1 MPTDPYVPTPLDEK
15 PRQKQNFAA
24 GVSMP
29 PARGW
34 RADRPGDD
42 VAQMPRG
49 PLTGS
54 PGPSVGFALTL
65 AKRSRD
71 RLQLGP
77 AEHADDAVAVVAEL
91 AMKRASA
98 FGRAPTAVDIDVASE
113 LLGFS
118 GPAPA
123 DVKAWRPSVIRGA
136 HHEYVVRRRIAD
148 AVDDSVLRRP
158 LAELGEV
165 IADARRALAGV
176 EAVAPTDAP
185 SVEVPAVDSPATD
198 TPAIGAS
205 SGAA

>member
-15 PRQKQNFAA
+15 PRQRQNFAA

-65 AKRSRD
+65 AQRSRD
-71 RLQLGP
+71 RLQLEP
-77 AEHADDAVAVVAEL
+77 AEQRDDAVAVVAEL
-91 AMKRASA
+91 AMKRASS
-98 FGRAPTAVDIDVASE
+98 FGRAPTTVDIEVASD

-118 GPAPA
+118 GAA
-123 DVKAWRPSVIRGA
+123 SAEANAWRPSVIRGA

-148 AVDDSVLRRP
+148 AVDESVLRRP
-158 LAELGEV
+158 RSELGEV
-165 IADARRALAGV
+165 IDDARRALAGV
-176 EAVAPTDAP
+176 GAV
-185 SVEVPAVDSPATD
+185 
-198 TPAIGAS
+198 
-205 SGAA
+205 

>member
-1 MPTDPYVPTPLDEK
+1 MPTDPYVPTPLEEK

-54 PGPSVGFALTL
+54 PGPSIGFALTL

-71 RLQLGP
+71 RLRLEP
-77 AEHADDAVAVVAEL
+77 SEHGDDAVAVVAEL
-91 AMKRASA
+91 AMKRAST
-98 FGRAPTAVDIDVASE
+98 FGRAPTATDIVVVAE

-123 DVKAWRPSVIRGA
+123 DVKSWRPGVIRGA
-136 HHEYVVRRRIAD
+136 HHDYVVRRRIAD
-148 AVDDSVLRRP
+148 AVDDAVLRTP
-158 LAELGEV
+158 LGDLGEV
-165 IADARRALAGV
+165 IADARRALAAV
-176 EAVAPTDAP
+176 EAVAPTDA
-185 SVEVPAVDSPATD
+185 STVDAQ
-198 TPAIGAS
+198 
-205 SGAA
+205 SGAI

>member
-42 VAQMPRG
+42 VVQMPSG

-54 PGPSVGFALTL
+54 PGPSIGFALTL

-71 RLQLGP
+71 RLRLEP
-77 AEHADDAVAVVAEL
+77 SEHADDAVAVVAEL
-91 AMKRASA
+91 AMKRAST
-98 FGRAPTAVDIDVASE
+98 FGRAPTATDIDVAAE

-123 DVKAWRPSVIRGA
+123 DVKSWRPGVIRGA

-148 AVDDSVLRRP
+148 AVDDAVLRTP
-158 LAELGEV
+158 FGDLGEV
-165 IADARRALAGV
+165 IADARRALAAV
-176 EAVAPTDAP
+176 ETVAPTDAP
-185 SVEVPAVDSPATD
+185 AVDEP
-198 TPAIGAS
+198 
-205 SGAA
+205 SGAV

>member
-42 VAQMPRG
+42 VVQMPSG

-54 PGPSVGFALTL
+54 PGPSIGFALTL

-71 RLQLGP
+71 RLRLEP
-77 AEHADDAVAVVAEL
+77 SEHGDDAVAVVAEL
-91 AMKRASA
+91 AMKRAST
-98 FGRAPTAVDIDVASE
+98 FGRAPTATDIDVAAE

-123 DVKAWRPSVIRGA
+123 DVKSWRPGVIRGA

-148 AVDDSVLRRP
+148 AVDDAVLRTA
-158 LAELGEV
+158 LGDLGEV
-165 IADARRALAGV
+165 IADARRALAAV
-176 EAVAPTDAP
+176 EAGAPTHASTVDAP
-185 SVEVPAVDSPATD
+185 SG
-198 TPAIGAS
+198 AI
-205 SGAA
+205 

>member
-15 PRQKQNFAA
+15 PRQKQNFAS

-65 AKRSRD
+65 AQRSRD
-71 RLQLGP
+71 RLRLEP
-77 AEHADDAVAVVAEL
+77 AERGDDAVAVVAEL
-91 AMKRASA
+91 AMKRASS
-98 FGRAPTAVDIDVASE
+98 FGRAPTTVDIEVASE

-118 GPAPA
+118 APAPA
-123 DVKAWRPSVIRGA
+123 AVKAWRPSVIRGA

-148 AVDDSVLRRP
+148 AVDESVLRRP
-158 LAELGEV
+158 RSELGEV
-165 IADARRALAGV
+165 IDDARRALAGV
-176 EAVAPTDAP
+176 EAVAPTNAP
-185 SVEVPAVDSPATD
+185 PTEAPA
-198 TPAIGAS
+198 GAV
-205 SGAA
+205 

>member
-42 VAQMPRG
+42 VAHMPRG
-49 PLTGS
+49 ALTGS
-54 PGPSVGFALTL
+54 PGPNVGFALTL

-71 RLQLGP
+71 RLRLEP
-77 AEHADDAVAVVAEL
+77 SEHTDDALAVVAEL
-91 AMKRASA
+91 AMKRAAS
-98 FGRAPTAVDIDVASE
+98 FGRAPVTVDVDFAAE

-123 DVKAWRPSVIRGA
+123 DVKAWRPNVIRGA

-148 AVDDSVLRRP
+148 AVPESVLRRP
-158 LAELGEV
+158 LAELPEVVGE
-165 IADARRALAGV
+165 ARRSLATV
-176 EAVAPTDAP
+176 DVFDPSDAP
-185 SVEVPAVDSPATD
+185 SGAV
-198 TPAIGAS
+198 
-205 SGAA
+205 

>member
-65 AKRSRD
+65 AERSRD
-71 RLQLGP
+71 RLRLEP
-77 AEHADDAVAVVAEL
+77 AEHGDDAVAVVAEL
-91 AMKRASA
+91 AMKRASS
-98 FGRAPTAVDIDVASE
+98 FGRAPTTADIDVASE

-123 DVKAWRPSVIRGA
+123 DVKAWRPGVIRGA

-158 LAELGEV
+158 QTELGEV
-165 IADARRALAGV
+165 IDGARRALSAV

-185 SVEVPAVDSPATD
+185 PTEAPAT
-198 TPAIGAS
+198 AAS
-205 SGAA
+205 AADVPSGAA

>member
-54 PGPSVGFALTL
+54 PGPSIGFALTL

-71 RLQLGP
+71 RLRLEP
-77 AEHADDAVAVVAEL
+77 SEHADDAVAVVAEL
-91 AMKRASA
+91 AMKRAST
-98 FGRAPTAVDIDVASE
+98 FGRAPTATDIVVVAE

-118 GPAPA
+118 GPAPT
-123 DVKAWRPSVIRGA
+123 DVKSWRPGVIRGA

-148 AVDDSVLRRP
+148 AVDDAVLQRP
-158 LAELGEV
+158 LGELGEV
-165 IADARRALAGV
+165 IADARRALAAV
-176 EAVAPTDAP
+176 ETVTPTDARAADAP
-185 SVEVPAVDSPATD
+185 
-198 TPAIGAS
+198 
-205 SGAA
+205 SGAV

>member
-65 AKRSRD
+65 AQRARD
-71 RLQLGP
+71 RLRLEP
-77 AEHADDAVAVVAEL
+77 SEHGDDAVAVVAEL
-91 AMKRASA
+91 AMKRASS
-98 FGRAPTAVDIDVASE
+98 FGRAPTTVDIEFASE

-118 GPAPA
+118 GVVPAE
-123 DVKAWRPSVIRGA
+123 VKAWRPRVIRGA

-148 AVDDSVLRRP
+148 AVDESVLRRSRS
-158 LAELGEV
+158 ELGEV
-165 IADARRALAGV
+165 IDGARRTLAGV
-176 EAVAPTDAP
+176 EAVAPTNVAPTNAPPTEAPATGAATDAP
-185 SVEVPAVDSPATD
+185 SGAV
-198 TPAIGAS
+198 
-205 SGAA
+205 

>member
-65 AKRSRD
+65 AERSRD
-71 RLQLGP
+71 RLRLEP
-77 AEHADDAVAVVAEL
+77 AEHGDDAVAVVAEL
-91 AMKRASA
+91 AMKRASS
-98 FGRAPTAVDIDVASE
+98 FGRAPTTADIDVASE

-123 DVKAWRPSVIRGA
+123 DVKAWRPGVIRGA
-136 HHEYVVRRRIAD
+136 HHEYLVRRRIAD
-148 AVDDSVLRRP
+148 AVDESVLRRP
-158 LAELGEV
+158 RSELGEV
-165 IADARRALAGV
+165 IDDARRALAAV
-176 EAVAPTDAP
+176 ESLTPTEAPAPDAP
-185 SVEVPAVDSPATD
+185 S
-198 TPAIGAS
+198 
-205 SGAA
+205 GAA

>member
-65 AKRSRD
+65 AERSRD
-71 RLQLGP
+71 RLRLEP
-77 AEHADDAVAVVAEL
+77 AEHGDDAVAVVAEL
-91 AMKRASA
+91 AMKRAST
-98 FGRAPTAVDIDVASE
+98 FGRAPTTVDIDVASE
-113 LLGFS
+113 LLGFF

-123 DVKAWRPSVIRGA
+123 DVKPWRPSVIRGA
-136 HHEYVVRRRIAD
+136 HHEYVVRRRIVD
-148 AVDDSVLRRP
+148 AIDDSVLRRSP
-158 LAELGEV
+158 AELGDV
-165 IADARRALAGV
+165 IADARRALAAV
-176 EAVAPTDAP
+176 ETVAPTDAE
-185 SVEVPAVDSPATD
+185 SVDAPATEA
-198 TPAIGAS
+198 P
-205 SGAA
+205 SGAV

>member
-42 VAQMPRG
+42 VAQMPSG

-54 PGPSVGFALTL
+54 PGPSIGFALTL

-71 RLQLGP
+71 RLRREP
-77 AEHADDAVAVVAEL
+77 SVHADDAVAGVAEL
-91 AMKRASA
+91 AMKRAST
-98 FGRAPTAVDIDVASE
+98 FGRAPTATDIDVAAE

-123 DVKAWRPSVIRGA
+123 DVKSWRPGVIRGA

-148 AVDDSVLRRP
+148 AVDDAVLRTP
-158 LAELGEV
+158 SGDLGEV
-165 IADARRALAGV
+165 IADVRRALAAV
-176 EAVAPTDAP
+176 ETVAPTDAP
-185 SVEVPAVDSPATD
+185 AVDEP
-198 TPAIGAS
+198 
-205 SGAA
+205 SGAV

>member
-1 MPTDPYVPTPLDEK
+1 
-15 PRQKQNFAA
+15 
-24 GVSMP
+24 MP

-118 GPAPA
+118 SPAPA
-123 DVKAWRPSVIRGA
+123 DVKAWRPGVIRGA
-136 HHEYVVRRRIAD
+136 HHEYIVRRRIAD
-148 AVDDSVLRRP
+148 AVDDAMLRTP
-158 LAELGEV
+158 LGDLGEV
-165 IADARRALAGV
+165 IADARRALAAV
-176 EAVAPTDAP
+176 EAGAPTDAP
-185 SVEVPAVDSPATD
+185 TVDAP
-198 TPAIGAS
+198 
-205 SGAA
+205 SGAV

>member
-42 VAQMPRG
+42 AAQMPRG

-71 RLQLGP
+71 RLRLEP
-77 AEHADDAVAVVAEL
+77 TEHHDDAVAVVAEL

-98 FGRAPTAVDIDVASE
+98 FGRAPTTADIDVASE

-123 DVKAWRPSVIRGA
+123 DVRSWRPSIIRGA
-136 HHEYVVRRRIAD
+136 RHDYVVRRRIAD

-158 LAELGEV
+158 LAELGAV
-165 IADARRALAGV
+165 IADARRALAAV
-176 EAVAPTDAP
+176 EAAAPTDAE
-185 SVEVPAVDSPATD
+185 SVDAP
-198 TPAIGAS
+198 
-205 SGAA
+205 SGAV

>member
-1 MPTDPYVPTPLDEK
+1 MPTDPYVPTPLGEK

-42 VAQMPRG
+42 VAEMPRG

-65 AKRSRD
+65 ANRCRD
-71 RLQLGP
+71 RLRLEP
-77 AEHADDAVAVVAEL
+77 AEHGDDAVAVVAEL
-91 AMKRASA
+91 AMTRAST
-98 FGRAPTAVDIDVASE
+98 FGRAPTTADIDVASE

-123 DVKAWRPSVIRGA
+123 AVKAWRPSVIRGA

-148 AVDDSVLRRP
+148 AVDESVLRRP
-158 LAELGEV
+158 LSELGEV
-165 IADARRALAGV
+165 IADARRALAAV
-176 EAVAPTDAP
+176 EAAAPTDAG
-185 SVEVPAVDSPATD
+185 STD
-198 TPAIGAS
+198 AP
-205 SGAA
+205 SGAV

>member
-54 PGPSVGFALTL
+54 PGPSIGFALTL

-71 RLQLGP
+71 RLRLEP
-77 AEHADDAVAVVAEL
+77 SEHGDDAVAVVAEL
-91 AMKRASA
+91 AMKRAST
-98 FGRAPTAVDIDVASE
+98 FGRAPTATDIDVVAE

-123 DVKAWRPSVIRGA
+123 DVKSWRPGVIRGA
-136 HHEYVVRRRIAD
+136 HHDYVVRRRIAD
-148 AVDDSVLRRP
+148 AVDDAVLRTP
-158 LAELGEV
+158 LGDLGEV
-165 IADARRALAGV
+165 IADARRALAAV
-176 EAVAPTDAP
+176 EAVAPTDASTVDAP
-185 SVEVPAVDSPATD
+185 SGE
-198 TPAIGAS
+198 I
-205 SGAA
+205 